1 MALSFL
7 CTKDVK
13 NFLNISYELIKLNEQ
28 EINNLNVF
36 PVPDGDTGT
45 NMLLTL
51 SSVVSSIE
59 SDSIATLVQLAEAAT
74 KSALLG
80 ARGNSGV
87 ILSQVIKGFFLPVKE
102 QNLQQIDAKSLIK
115 CLESARQTA
124 YRAVKKPVEGTMLTI
139 IRYAADSIS
148 KMKKSRNVSMADVI
162 QEAYRNAVFALQK
175 TPEMLDVLKEAGVI
189 DAGGLGLVKIL
200 EALKAIILEE
210 KSTELSSKL
219 EIASPVEFTSIPSEK
234 INYTFCTEFLILSET
249 LDVDSTNE
257 FLNSQGDSVLVIKD
271 ENIVK
276 IHVHT
281 NKPIEL
287 LNHFK
292 NFGEFLDVKINN
304 MRFQTEETNKIRKE
318 RKNKTKFE
326 KPIGIVAVAQGDGI
340 IEIFKSLG
348 VDRIVEGGQ
357 TMNPSSKEI
366 LSAIED
372 APSNNVIVLP
382 NNKNVILACEQ
393 ASALSKKNVII
404 LPTKSIQQGLQAM
417 LAFNPVL
424 SVEENHKNMM
434 ESLNEVVS
442 VALTKAIRDSNING
456 LRIQK
461 GDYLG
466 LIDGKI
472 VESGMNLKLVLVKT
486 LKKAGIDE
494 ASFVTVLLGKD
505 LEDRDREL
513 IPSIIEKNFPD
524 IEFDV
529 KHGGQDNYPILAAI
543 ER

>member
-7 CTKDVK
+7 RTKDVK
-13 NFLNISYELIKLNEQ
+13 DFLNLSYDLIKLNEQ

-59 SDSIATLVQLAEAAT
+59 SDSVATLVQLADAAT

-148 KMKKSRNVSMADVI
+148 KMKKSKNVSMADVI
-162 QEAYRNAVFALQK
+162 QEAYRSAVFALQK

-189 DAGGLGLVKIL
+189 DAGGLGLIKIL

-234 INYTFCTEFLILSET
+234 INYTFCTEFLILSEA

-304 MRFQTEETNKIRKE
+304 MRFQTEETNKIRME
-318 RKNKTKFE
+318 RKNETKFE
-326 KPIGIVAVAQGDGI
+326 KPVGIVAVAQGDGI

-372 APSNNVIVLP
+372 TPSNNVIVLP

-424 SVEENHKNMM
+424 SVEENQKNMM
-434 ESLNEVVS
+434 ESINEVVS
-442 VALTKAIRDSNING
+442 VALTKAIR
-456 LRIQK
+456 
-461 GDYLG
+461 
-466 LIDGKI
+466 
-472 VESGMNLKLVLVKT
+472 
-486 LKKAGIDE
+486 
-494 ASFVTVLLGKD
+494 
-505 LEDRDREL
+505 
-513 IPSIIEKNFPD
+513 
-524 IEFDV
+524 
-529 KHGGQDNYPILAAI
+529 
-543 ER
+543 

>member
-1 MALSFL
+1 MALSL
-7 CTKDVK
+7 LRLNDVRE
-13 NFLNISYELIKLNEQ
+13 FLNLSYELIKLSEQ

-45 NMLLTL
+45 NMLLTM
-51 SSVVSSIE
+51 SSVAAAVE
-59 SDSIATLVQLAEAAT
+59 SDSVTTLVQLADVAT

-87 ILSQVIKGFFLPVKE
+87 ILSQIIKGFFSPVKE
-102 QNLQQIDAKSLIK
+102 DNLQQIDPKSLIK

-124 YRAVKKPVEGTMLTI
+124 YRAVKKPVEGTMLTV
-139 IRYAADSIS
+139 IRYAAESVS
-148 KMKKSRNVSMADVI
+148 KMKKSRRISLSDVI
-162 QEAYRNAVFALQK
+162 EEAFRNAVIALQK
-175 TPEMLDVLKEAGVI
+175 TPEMLDVLREAGVI

-200 EALKAIILEE
+200 EALKSIILEE
-210 KSTELSSKL
+210 KSVELSRKEEVGS
-219 EIASPVEFTSIPSEK
+219 SVEFARIPSEK
-234 INYTFCTEFLILSET
+234 INYTFCTEFLILSKT

-257 FLNSQGDSVLVIKD
+257 FLNSHGDSVLVIRDD
-271 ENIVK
+271 EIVK

-281 NKPIEL
+281 DKPIEL

-292 NFGEFLDVKINN
+292 NFGEFLDIKVNN
-304 MRFQTEETNKIRKE
+304 MRVQTEEANKIRKE
-318 RKNKTKFE
+318 RKNEVSPE
-326 KPIGIVAVAQGDGI
+326 KPIAIVSVAQGDGI

-357 TMNPSSKEI
+357 TMNPSSEQI

-393 ASALSKKNVII
+393 AAVLSEKNVTI

-424 SVEENHKNMM
+424 SVEENYRNMM
-434 ESLNEVVS
+434 DSLNDVVS
-442 VALTKAIRDSNING
+442 VALTKAVKDSNING
-456 LRIQK
+456 LKIQK

-466 LIDGKI
+466 LVDGKI
-472 VESGMNLKLVLVKT
+472 VENGMDLTLVLVKT
-486 LKKAGIDE
+486 LKKAGIED

-505 LEDRDREL
+505 LESKDKEL

-524 IEFDV
+524 VEFDV
-529 KHGGQDNYPILAAI
+529 KHGGQDHYPILAAI